1 MAFHLAK
8 NAICK
13 KGFAVDQMAIVK
25 ALHSKQPRG
34 WQVKAFDQV
43 CRLYKTKNV
52 CVVESVT
59 GGGKTFF
66 ASRLAAYLCAEG
78 DIEEVVIIAPS
89 TPIKQNWAGTMESF
103 SITCI
108 SSNYGTSG
116 VDSFAVTYIGAMNEL
131 VMEKVCQKKKRLL
144 IVDEFHHAE
153 RDAPW
158 GLAVDEIAKRSNK
171 ILMLTGTP
179 WRSEGEIALL
189 KDNGYYQDGQVVPD
203 FRYTYRQDLDEDS
216 KNRAT
221 VYVHFSFVDSKAE
234 NQETKEVVEL
244 KIDGEDWTKVA
255 DENDKRPLGI
265 HVGIKDQR
273 LSNNLM
279 ARTMLALGISKLEVA
294 KHETKGRAI
303 GLVVA
308 RNIREARFI
317 ESYLTEVHDQRA
329 EVIASDDDRAAE
341 RLIQI
346 RKATR
351 SDSPDWIVSVGM
363 VSEGVD
369 IPQIKVI
376 VYLSAIMTLLYL
388 VQVIGRC
395 MRRINISKNSIAQY
409 IDQKPSQSPGY
420 VVMPAH
426 PFLVW
431 VASKFEEDKQYSL
444 RGKPPITSKTPLLDP
459 PPPSSSDWQNSGG
472 QATGEVFGGRPHD
485 VTLVKMLELLSS
497 DEQAK
502 QICNDDFR
510 GAVREWMRSGNQSYA
525 YKQLKDLCVQFSI
538 ELDDAVPEKTITTD
552 SEITMLRREARR
564 LTTIIRFNHEDY
576 RTTPKSEDTEVYA
589 KIRKKI
595 NLATGISKF
604 EKCTIEQMKAWIDYA
619 QKMAGI

>member
-1 MAFHLAK
+1 M
-8 NAICK
+8 
-13 KGFAVDQMAIVK
+13 DRMAILK
-25 ALHSKQPRG
+25 AMSSKKPRG
-34 WQVKAFDQV
+34 WQAKALQELL
-43 CRLYKTKNV
+43 RIYETKNV
-52 CVVESVT
+52 CVLECVT

-66 ASRLAAYLCAEG
+66 ASYLAAELCVNG
-78 DIEEVVIIAPS
+78 GIEEIVIIAPS
-89 TPIKQNWAGTMESF
+89 TPIKQNWAGTIESF

-116 VDSFAVTYIGAMNEL
+116 VDALSVTYIGAMNDS
-131 VMEKVCQKKKRLL
+131 VMEKISKKKKRLL

-158 GLAVDEIAKRSNK
+158 GVAVDEIAKRSTK
-171 ILMLTGTP
+171 VLMLTGTP

-189 KDNGYYQDGQVVPD
+189 KDNGYYKDGQVIPD
-203 FRYTYRQDLDEDS
+203 FRYTYRQDLDQDEE
-216 KNRAT
+216 NRAT
-221 VYVHFSFVDSKAE
+221 VYVHFSFVDSDAK
-234 NQETKEVVEL
+234 NQETGQEVKL
-244 KIDGEDWTKVA
+244 AIDGDDWTKVA
-255 DENDKRPLGI
+255 NEDDKRPLGI

-279 ARTMLALGISKLEVA
+279 ARSMLSLGISKLEIA

-308 RNIREARFI
+308 RNIQEARFI

-329 EVIASDDDRAAE
+329 EVIASDDDRASE
-341 RLIQI
+341 RLSQI
-346 RKATR
+346 KKANR
-351 SDSPDWIVSVGM
+351 ANSPDWIVSVGM

-395 MRRINISKNSIAQY
+395 MRRINISKTSTPQY
-409 IDQKPSQSPGY
+409 IDHKPSQSPGY
-420 VVMPAH
+420 VIMPAH

-444 RGKPPITSKTPLLDP
+444 RDKPPVTP
-459 PPPSSSDWQNSGG
+459 PPPPPPPPPPKKNDWQNEGG
-472 QATGEVFGGRPHD
+472 QSTGEVFGGRPHD
-485 VTLVKMLELLSS
+485 VTLVKMLELLSA
-497 DEQAK
+497 DEDAK

-510 GAVREWMRSGNQSYA
+510 GAVREWMRSGNQEYA
-525 YKQLKDLCVQFSI
+525 YRQLKELCTQFSI
-538 ELDDAVPEKTITTD
+538 QVDDCVPEAIISTD

-564 LTTIIRFNHEDY
+564 LTTVLRFSHIDY
-576 RTTPKSEDTEVYA
+576 KSLPKSDDAKVYA
-589 KIRKKI
+589 KIRKRI
-595 NLATGISKF
+595 NQAVGVSKF
-604 EKCTIEQMKAWIDYA
+604 EKSSIDQMKMWIDYA
-619 QKMAGI
+619 QKMAGLK